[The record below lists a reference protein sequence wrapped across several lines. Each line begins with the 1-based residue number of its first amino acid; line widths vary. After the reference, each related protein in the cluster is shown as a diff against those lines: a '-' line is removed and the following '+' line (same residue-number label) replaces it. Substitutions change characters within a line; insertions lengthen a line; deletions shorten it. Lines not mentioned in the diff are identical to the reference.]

1 MCSIA
6 PLSQMPSSPMPDS
19 RAFWK
24 RAGTPVAF
32 SSLSFT
38 SLSVSDRSMSTRT
51 SEPRGRRCVI
61 ISTCSQLSHNSHT
74 IHAILTLI
82 TTRPIGRRRACIDDS
97 FRTRQAD
104 SALPS
109 SKEFPRRLIA
119 ALRRRRLRSSNS
131 HVASSHTFQSCALY
145 VNVSLSVMDG
155 LGRSDVF
162 GHGRS
167 SPCARESASRI
178 ESSFRRS
185 IAINRDDND
194 VAIEKTATSTG
205 SCRHFVAPPQSTPL
219 RCPTTT
225 KMRIVTR
232 HHPQRRGIWLPNSS
246 ARFATSSFTNPSSVR
261 PFGRSCLDVPEQ
273 HVVSFRN
280 VRTRL
285 LQVLL

>member
-1 MCSIA
+1 
-6 PLSQMPSSPMPDS
+6 
-19 RAFWK
+19 
-24 RAGTPVAF
+24 
-32 SSLSFT
+32 
-38 SLSVSDRSMSTRT
+38 
-51 SEPRGRRCVI
+51 
-61 ISTCSQLSHNSHT
+61 
-74 IHAILTLI
+74 
-82 TTRPIGRRRACIDDS
+82 
-97 FRTRQAD
+97 
-104 SALPS
+104 
-109 SKEFPRRLIA
+109 
-119 ALRRRRLRSSNS
+119 
-131 HVASSHTFQSCALY
+131 
-145 VNVSLSVMDG
+145 MDG
-155 LGRSDVF
+155 LGRSDFF

-261 PFGRSCLDVPEQ
+261 ASLLVGKCSFTSVGHRSRTYLPLSPFQLVLGETVEVVAAIPFAPAEFSENRVVGPYF
-273 HVVSFRN
+273 HVVRGSVQPKALFA
-280 VRTRL
+280 T
-285 LQVLL
+285 